1 MRNKVRVA
9 IAGVGNCA
17 SALVQGTI
25 YYGRIQARHLDHF
38 RSNASQSSN
47 IISRHDY
54 NDNKKGNPSY
64 EKVIKNNKNND
75 HDNDNSKSSS
85 SSSNGHGR
93 NASRTRGVG
102 KKSGDISS
110 SSSRNFDHSS
120 PESSGDGSSS
130 SGSSRA
136 STTAPSPYAPGLIA
150 YSLGGIEPADIEFV
164 AAFDVVESKVGK
176 DLADA
181 IFASPNN
188 TIKICDVDK
197 TGVKV
202 EKAEVMDGVGK
213 HLNQRVKISSK
224 SPTNVSQILKDSG
237 SEILINYL
245 PVGSRQATKYYVEQ
259 CLDAGVSFINA
270 IPVFIAS
277 TPKWQKAFA
286 EKNLTCAGD
295 DVMSQLG
302 ATVLHKTL
310 VKLFVDRGVKIDETY
325 QLNVGGDMDFY
336 NMLDEERLEDKRIS
350 KTSAVAAMAPYEI
363 PMRIGPSD
371 FVGFLDNDKICYINM
386 RGKYFGNVP
395 IELDVKLKVVDAYNS
410 AGVMIDAIRGTKTAI
425 DRGTSGPLE
434 SISGYCFKH
443 PPVQMSYSDAINRF
457 MQFIEGKRE
466 R

>member
-1 MRNKVRVA
+1 MSKKVRVA

-17 SALVQGTI
+17 SALVQGTS
-25 YYGRIQARHLDHF
+25 YYHRYH
-38 RSNASQSSN
+38 SSDD
-47 IISRHDY
+47 R
-54 NDNKKGNPSY
+54 KKGN
-64 EKVIKNNKNND
+64 EN
-75 HDNDNSKSSS
+75 DNDNNNSSTRS
-85 SSSNGHGR
+85 NISSSND
-93 NASRTRGVG
+93 RTST
-102 KKSGDISS
+102 SG
-110 SSSRNFDHSS
+110 
-120 PESSGDGSSS
+120 GSHL
-130 SGSSRA
+130 
-136 STTAPSPYAPGLIA
+136 APPGLIA
-150 YSLGGIEPADIEFV
+150 YNLGGIEPSDIEFV
-164 AAFDVVESKVGK
+164 AAFDVVESKVGR

-188 TIKICDVDK
+188 TIKISDVNK
-197 TGVKV
+197 TGITV
-202 EKAEVMDGVGK
+202 EKGEVLDGVGK
-213 HLNQRVKISSK
+213 HLNERVKISDK
-224 SPTNVSQILKDSG
+224 SPPNIAQILKDSG
-237 SEILINYL
+237 AEILINYL

-277 TPKWQKAFA
+277 TPKWQQAFA
-286 EKNLTCAGD
+286 GKNLACAGD

-350 KTSAVAAMAPYEI
+350 KTSAVAAMVPYPI

-410 AGVMIDAIRGTKTAI
+410 AGVMIDAIRGTKLAI
-425 DRGTSGPLE
+425 DRGTSGTLE
-434 SISGYCFKH
+434 SISAYCFKH
-443 PPVQMSYSDAINRF
+443 PPVQMSYSDAKDRF
-457 MQFIEGKRE
+457 MEFIEGKRE

>member
-1 MRNKVRVA
+1 MSKKVRVA

-17 SALVQGTI
+17 SALVQGTS
-25 YYGRIQARHLDHF
+25 YYHRYHSSDDH
-38 RSNASQSSN
+38 
-47 IISRHDY
+47 
-54 NDNKKGNPSY
+54 KKGNETRNVDY
-64 EKVIKNNKNND
+64 KNDNNNNND
-75 HDNDNSKSSS
+75 DNNNNSSTS
-85 SSSNGHGR
+85 SSSNDSGGHL
-93 NASRTRGVG
+93 
-102 KKSGDISS
+102 
-110 SSSRNFDHSS
+110 
-120 PESSGDGSSS
+120 
-130 SGSSRA
+130 
-136 STTAPSPYAPGLIA
+136 APPGLIA
-150 YSLGGIEPADIEFV
+150 YNLGGIEPSDIEFV
-164 AAFDVVESKVGK
+164 AAFDVVESKVGL

-188 TIKICDVDK
+188 TIKICDVNK
-197 TGVKV
+197 TSVKV
-202 EKAEVMDGVGK
+202 EKGEVLDGVGK
-213 HLNQRVKISSK
+213 HLNERVKISNK
-224 SPTNVSQILKDSG
+224 SPSNIAQILKDSG
-237 SEILINYL
+237 AEILINYL

-277 TPKWQKAFA
+277 TPKWQQAFA
-286 EKNLTCAGD
+286 GKNLACAGD
-295 DVMSQLG
+295 DVMSQIG

-350 KTSAVAAMAPYEI
+350 KTSAVAAMVPYEI

-410 AGVMIDAIRGTKTAI
+410 AGVMIDAIRGTKLAI
-425 DRGTSGPLE
+425 DRGTNGPLE
-434 SISGYCFKH
+434 SISAYCFKH
-443 PPVQMSYSDAINRF
+443 PPVQMSYSDAKDRF
-457 MQFIEGKRE
+457 MEFIEGKRE

>member
-25 YYGRIQARHLDHF
+25 YYGRIQARHPDHF
-38 RSNASQSSN
+38 RSNANQSSN

-54 NDNKKGNPSY
+54 NDHKKGNSSY
-64 EKVIKNNKNND
+64 ENVIKKNKNND
-75 HDNDNSKSSS
+75 HDIDNSKSSS
-85 SSSNGHGR
+85 SSSNQ
-93 NASRTRGVG
+93 
-102 KKSGDISS
+102 
-110 SSSRNFDHSS
+110 
-120 PESSGDGSSS
+120 
-130 SGSSRA
+130 A
-136 STTAPSPYAPGLIA
+136 STTTPSPYAPGLIA

-213 HLNQRVKISSK
+213 HLNQRVKISNK

-410 AGVMIDAIRGTKTAI
+410 AGVMIDAIRGTKIAI

-443 PPVQMSYSDAINRF
+443 PPVQMAYSDAINKF
-457 MQFIEGKRE
+457 MQFIDGKRE

>member
-25 YYGRIQARHLDHF
+25 YYGRIQAHHLDRF

-54 NDNKKGNPSY
+54 NDHKKGNPSY
-64 EKVIKNNKNND
+64 EKVIRNNENKGS
-75 HDNDNSKSSS
+75 SKSSS
-85 SSSNGHGR
+85 SVRGR
-93 NASRTRGVG
+93 NASRTRGVS
-102 KKSGDISS
+102 KKRGDTSS
-110 SSSRNFDHSS
+110 SID
-120 PESSGDGSSS
+120 SSS
-130 SGSSRA
+130 NHA
-136 STTAPSPYAPGLIA
+136 STTAPSPYSPGLIA

-213 HLNQRVKISSK
+213 HLNQRVKISNK

-410 AGVMIDAIRGTKTAI
+410 AGVMIDAIRGTKIAI

-434 SISGYCFKH
+434 SVSGYCFKH
-443 PPVQMSYSDAINRF
+443 PPVQMAYSDAINKF

>member
-1 MRNKVRVA
+1 MSKKVRVA

-17 SALVQGTI
+17 SALVQGTS
-25 YYGRIQARHLDHF
+25 YYHRYH
-38 RSNASQSSN
+38 SSDD
-47 IISRHDY
+47 R
-54 NDNKKGNPSY
+54 KKGNENDNNY
-64 EKVIKNNKNND
+64 KNNNN
-75 HDNDNSKSSS
+75 NNNSSRTRSNI
-85 SSSNGHGR
+85 SSSNDSTS
-93 NASRTRGVG
+93 N
-102 KKSGDISS
+102 SG
-110 SSSRNFDHSS
+110 
-120 PESSGDGSSS
+120 GSHLV
-130 SGSSRA
+130 
-136 STTAPSPYAPGLIA
+136 PPGLIA
-150 YSLGGIEPADIEFV
+150 YNLGGIEPSDIEFV
-164 AAFDVVESKVGK
+164 AAFDVVESKVGR

-188 TIKICDVDK
+188 TIKISDVNK
-197 TGVKV
+197 TGITV
-202 EKAEVMDGVGK
+202 EKGEVLDGVGK
-213 HLNQRVKISSK
+213 HLNERVKISDK
-224 SPTNVSQILKDSG
+224 SPPNIAQILKDSG
-237 SEILINYL
+237 AEILINYL

-277 TPKWQKAFA
+277 TPKWQQAFA
-286 EKNLTCAGD
+286 GKNLACAGD

-350 KTSAVAAMAPYEI
+350 KTSAVAAMVPYPI

-410 AGVMIDAIRGTKTAI
+410 AGVMIDAIRGTKLAI

-434 SISGYCFKH
+434 SISAYCFKH
-443 PPVQMSYSDAINRF
+443 PPVQMSYSDAKDRF
-457 MQFIEGKRE
+457 MEFIEGKRE

>member
-1 MRNKVRVA
+1 MSKKVRVA

-17 SALVQGTI
+17 SALVQGTS
-25 YYGRIQARHLDHF
+25 YYHRYH
-38 RSNASQSSN
+38 SSDD
-47 IISRHDY
+47 R
-54 NDNKKGNPSY
+54 KKGN
-64 EKVIKNNKNND
+64 ENENE
-75 HDNDNSKSSS
+75 NDNNSSS
-85 SSSNGHGR
+85 STRSN
-93 NASRTRGVG
+93 
-102 KKSGDISS
+102 ISS
-110 SSSRNFDHSS
+110 SNDSTSN
-120 PESSGDGSSS
+120 SGGSHLV
-130 SGSSRA
+130 
-136 STTAPSPYAPGLIA
+136 PPGLIA
-150 YSLGGIEPADIEFV
+150 YNLGGIEPSDIEFV
-164 AAFDVVESKVGK
+164 AAFDVVESKVGR

-188 TIKICDVDK
+188 TIKISDVNK
-197 TGVKV
+197 TGITV
-202 EKAEVMDGVGK
+202 EKGEVLDGVGK
-213 HLNQRVKISSK
+213 HLNERVKISDK
-224 SPTNVSQILKDSG
+224 SPPNIAQILKDSG
-237 SEILINYL
+237 AEILINYL

-277 TPKWQKAFA
+277 TPKWQQAFA
-286 EKNLTCAGD
+286 GKNLACAGD

-350 KTSAVAAMAPYEI
+350 KTSAVAAMVPYPI

-410 AGVMIDAIRGTKTAI
+410 AGVMIDAIRGTKLAI

-434 SISGYCFKH
+434 SISAYCFKH
-443 PPVQMSYSDAINRF
+443 PPVQMSYSDAKDRF
-457 MQFIEGKRE
+457 MEFIEGKRE